1 MGVKLFKRSPPER
14 TTWWAGHALRDM
26 KNGVIENT
34 WKMQPGS
41 MVCSADLETSVQ
53 GLFFKLDVATL
64 LQPVA
69 APEGGPGELSVD
81 MDMIRQRISKL
92 L

>member
-1 MGVKLFKRSPPER
+1 
-14 TTWWAGHALRDM
+14 M

-41 MVCSADLETSVQ
+41 MVCSADIETSVH
-53 GLFFKLDVATL
+53 GLFFKLKVATL

-69 APEGGPGELSVD
+69 APEGGPGALSVD